1 MKKCLVAPDSF
12 KGTLSATEV
21 CHEVEDAFA
30 AAMPCCSVVSI
41 PIADGGEGTLDC
53 LARALPESP
62 IEIHKAWRE
71 QVHRMLA
78 GVLGGLVFALAL
90 VAASIFLS

>member
-41 PIADGGEGTLDC
+41 PIADGGEGTL
-53 LARALPESP
+53 AA
-62 IEIHKAWRE
+62 
-71 QVHRMLA
+71 V
-78 GVLGGLVFALAL
+78 
-90 VAASIFLS
+90 VAATGATLRSVPVLDPLGRGITAPFAMMPECQALLGQEQRGA

>member
-30 AAMPCCSVVSI
+30 AAMPNATPS
-41 PIADGGEGTLDC
+41 AF
-53 LARALPESP
+53 LAEFRTPLLTTKIKSGP
-62 IEIHKAWRE
+62 
-71 QVHRMLA
+71 
-78 GVLGGLVFALAL
+78 GLISAMRCAATT
-90 VAASIFLS
+90 VATN